1 MAEPRSAVMIVADA
15 WWEGPDGSLQK
26 GSARIVKSRSRA
38 RACALRPEST
48 RANSIPKQTA
58 DAVPNRDGRE
68 RTDNHLQEPRV
79 ELTEVAEIV
88 TSALSDEEGKEV
100 ATEVLVPKVSYR
112 KSMQRRW
119 RSSQYRGA
127 RPPQRLEARAKSP
140 LEEYE
145 AQMERGKIL
154 MELNWMG
161 RGKRGSG
168 GEDANEDV
176 SAVSGGADERNK
188 PGASVVAAPAKK
200 ERVAPAVDG
209 DLAYQNE
216 LLPLEEIYVAAG
228 IVSPRRGYTIKKV
241 MEMLRSEH
249 LSALSKEMRRASVMM
264 ALDAAGISVAEVLRD
279 AQVRREAINSY
290 EAEQKKLCEGEWA
303 RKAEEHAQLKE
314 ELEQVRARFM
324 DRMKQTLDGIAR
336 DRARFGSWL
345 TTMHE
350 ESQSITEAAEL
361 CLKVTSP
368 PAVASV
374 APAAAEAKE
383 ARIKVV

>member
-1 MAEPRSAVMIVADA
+1 
-15 WWEGPDGSLQK
+15 
-26 GSARIVKSRSRA
+26 
-38 RACALRPEST
+38 
-48 RANSIPKQTA
+48 
-58 DAVPNRDGRE
+58 
-68 RTDNHLQEPRV
+68 
-79 ELTEVAEIV
+79 
-88 TSALSDEEGKEV
+88 
-100 ATEVLVPKVSYR
+100 
-112 KSMQRRW
+112 
-119 RSSQYRGA
+119 
-127 RPPQRLEARAKSP
+127 LEAQAKSP

-161 RGKRGSG
+161 RRKRGS

-176 SAVSGGADERNK
+176 SAVSGGADERNQ
-188 PGASVVAAPAKK
+188 PAASVVAAPAKK

-249 LSALSKEMRRASVMM
+249 LSALSKQMRRASVMM
-264 ALDAAGISVAEVLRD
+264 ALDAAGISVDEVLRD
-279 AQVRREAINSY
+279 AQVRLEAINSY
-290 EAEQKKLCEGEWA
+290 EAEQKKLCEAEWA

-324 DRMKQTLDGIAR
+324 GRMKQTLDGIAR
-336 DRARFGSWL
+336 DRARFGNWL

-350 ESQSITEAAEL
+350 ESQSLTEAADL
-361 CLKVTSP
+361 CLKVASP

>member
-1 MAEPRSAVMIVADA
+1 VGRTGRVVA
-15 WWEGPDGSLQK
+15 K
-26 GSARIVKSRSRA
+26 GSARIVNKSLSGACVRVKTRIDAGSKLRIQSRWDEFSGRA
-38 RACALRPEST
+38 RYCRS
-48 RANSIPKQTA
+48 
-58 DAVPNRDGRE
+58 DGQEYLVGIQRE
-68 RTDNHLQEPRV
+68 T
-79 ELTEVAEIV
+79 
-88 TSALSDEEGKEV
+88 
-100 ATEVLVPKVSYR
+100 
-112 KSMQRRW
+112 
-119 RSSQYRGA
+119 
-127 RPPQRLEARAKSP
+127 
-140 LEEYE
+140 
-145 AQMERGKIL
+145 
-154 MELNWMG
+154 
-161 RGKRGSG
+161 
-168 GEDANEDV
+168 GEN
-176 SAVSGGADERNK
+176 
-188 PGASVVAAPAKK
+188 APAKK

-264 ALDAAGISVAEVLRD
+264 ALDAAGISVDEVLRD
-279 AQVRREAINSY
+279 AQVRLEALNSY
-290 EAEQKKLCEGEWA
+290 EAEQKKLCEAEWA

-361 CLKVTSP
+361 CLKVASP